1 METKLN
7 KYKNGKI
14 YRVSDNSFTESYIGS
29 TIQPLSRR
37 MGGHRK
43 LYKLFSSGKL
53 NYYVSIYDIFD
64 EFGIDNCANPGP
76 RWKARYWSCRAW

>member
-14 YRVSDNSFTESYIGS
+14 YRVSDNSFNKSYIGS

-53 NYYVSIYDIFD
+53 KI
-64 EFGIDNCANPGP
+64 PM
-76 RWKARYWSCRAW
+76 